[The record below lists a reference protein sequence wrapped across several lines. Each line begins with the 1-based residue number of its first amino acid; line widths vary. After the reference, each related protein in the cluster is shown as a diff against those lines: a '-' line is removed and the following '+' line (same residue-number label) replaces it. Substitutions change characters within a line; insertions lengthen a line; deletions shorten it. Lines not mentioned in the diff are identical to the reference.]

1 MNLFIKIFCCYKN
14 VPYLCVYKRTFFET
28 SIDRIRSFPLKISH
42 KKSCSLAEKKSLTQ
56 LRSIPGLK

>member
-28 SIDRIRSFPLKISH
+28 ISFVLPLKIVS
-42 KKSCSLAEKKSLTQ
+42 EILTV
-56 LRSIPGLK
+56 